1 MTSIRLTTKPAADVR
16 ADALVVFV
24 EGDQTG
30 FTLRPGTSIPRSLA
44 LKLTGMLQPV
54 LAAMR
59 PNDVRVIPSNGLVRP
74 AVVAYVMTTDLGGE
88 SLRQAAGA
96 AARALRGKSSLVVD
110 CPVDSAEGIAAVA
123 QGCLLGAYAYTTYLT
138 SDAPTTHT
146 IDTVKLSSTT
156 ARKPAVQRA
165 VERAVTVGEAVCG
178 ARDLVNTPPADL
190 VPQDFAAIVR
200 RAASDTSIRVDVLD
214 ETKLARGGYGGIL
227 GVGKGSAHPPRLVR
241 MTYRPPR
248 AHRHL
253 ALVGKGVTF
262 DSGGLSL
269 KPPTAMITMK
279 CDMGGA
285 AAVAMATLAMAR
297 LKVPVKVTAYLPLV
311 ENMPSG
317 TAQRPGDVLTTYNG
331 TTVEVLNTDAEG
343 RLIMADALARA
354 CEDDPD
360 LLVDVATL
368 TGAQMVAL
376 GGHIGAAMG
385 NDDAPRDSVVASA
398 DRTGEAL
405 WPMPLPEPLRKSL
418 DSKIADLANIGE
430 RNGGMLTAGLFLRE
444 FVSDGTDWV
453 HLDIAGPAFNEGS
466 PHGYTPAGGTGFAVR
481 TLVQLGRDMAG

>member
-1 MTSIRLTTKPAADVR
+1 MIPSGGVVR
-16 ADALVVFV
+16 SPVVVFTMT
-24 EGDQTG
+24 Q
-30 FTLRPGTSIPRSLA
+30 
-44 LKLTGMLQPV
+44 
-54 LAAMR
+54 
-59 PNDVRVIPSNGLVRP
+59 GLDP
-74 AVVAYVMTTDLGGE
+74 E

-96 AARALRGKSSLVVD
+96 AGRALSEHTTIAVD
-110 CPVDSAEGIAAVA
+110 CPVDSAEHIAAVG
-123 QGCLLGAYAYTTYLT
+123 QGCVLGAYDFTRYRTDSGTDRAAATY
-138 SDAPTTHT
+138 
-146 IDTVKLSSTT
+146 KLSSTS

-165 VERAVTVGEAVCG
+165 LDRAAEVATAVCT

-190 VPQDFAAIVR
+190 VPDDFATLVR
-200 RAASDTSIRVDVLD
+200 RAASDTSIRVEVSD
-214 ETKLARGGYGGIL
+214 ESKLARGGYGGII

-248 AHRHL
+248 SHQHL
-253 ALVGKGVTF
+253 GLVGKGVTF

-269 KPPTAMITMK
+269 KTPTGMITMK

-285 AAVAMATLAMAR
+285 AAVMAATLAIAR
-297 LKVPVKVTAYLPLV
+297 LKIPLKVTAYLPLV

-343 RLIMADALARA
+343 RLIMADALSRA

-376 GGHIGAAMG
+376 GAHVGAAMG
-385 NDDAPRDSVVASA
+385 NVDDARASVVSSA
-398 DRTGEAL
+398 DRTGESI
-405 WPMPLPEPLRKSL
+405 WPMPLPEPLRASL
-418 DSKIADLANIGE
+418 DSKIADIANIGE

-444 FVSDGTDWV
+444 FVTDGTRWV
-453 HLDIAGPAFNEGS
+453 HLDIAGPAFNEGD
-466 PHGYTPAGGTGFAVR
+466 PHGYTPSGGTGFAVR
-481 TLVQLGRDMAG
+481 TLVQVAEEMAG